1 MQAWSGVSLRSAFP
15 DVIGT
20 GEVQKQRGCCASS
33 GLHQVE
39 DGGGVVHALD
49 FVSRLHK
56 SLACRIQ
63 ARMHAM
69 HASLH
74 AQEVELVTDQQA
86 ETEAAVPPPTSPW
99 VVPDL
104 PFPRDQAFGSPLFT
118 TPAQGL
124 LGGSLAQA
132 SGLQVGL
139 GSTQGEG
146 TGWHCPQV
154 VNSSSSSS
162 SSSSDAERQGLQVS
176 STGGSGVSQGSG
188 MPVGG
193 ALGAEEGSSSSSSS
207 SDTWRIERSRL
218 GLAFRW
224 MERLQQGSEKEE
236 GSSSRGD
243 TSSQGG
249 LCERLFYGFSLPL
262 RPAGAMGL

>member
-1 MQAWSGVSLRSAFP
+1 
-15 DVIGT
+15 
-20 GEVQKQRGCCASS
+20 
-33 GLHQVE
+33 
-39 DGGGVVHALD
+39 
-49 FVSRLHK
+49 
-56 SLACRIQ
+56 
-63 ARMHAM
+63 
-69 HASLH
+69 
-74 AQEVELVTDQQA
+74 
-86 ETEAAVPPPTSPW
+86 
-99 VVPDL
+99 
-104 PFPRDQAFGSPLFT
+104 
-118 TPAQGL
+118 
-124 LGGSLAQA
+124 
-132 SGLQVGL
+132 
-139 GSTQGEG
+139 
-146 TGWHCPQV
+146 
-154 VNSSSSSS
+154 
-162 SSSSDAERQGLQVS
+162 
-176 STGGSGVSQGSG
+176 